1 MASLPICI
9 WLFETDVESHNR
21 ECELCVFSYYM
32 LHISVFCICIFV
44 YLFFI
49 CISCLLVEFV
59 IGITVCN
66 QVLFALFIL
75 VLKFCMVTNT
85 NNDDDDDGDDDDD
98 CNSNYSHY

>member
-21 ECELCVFSYYM
+21 ECELCVFSDYM
-32 LHISVFCICIFV
+32 LHISVFCIGIFI
-44 YLFFI
+44 YLFCI

-75 VLKFCMVTNT
+75 VLKFCMVTST
-85 NNDDDDDGDDDDD
+85 NDDDDDDDDGEHNDED
-98 CNSNYSHY
+98 QN